1 MDERRYFEYPEP
13 RVYSKFWRPSLNDTG
28 NMKPGVSQDRILE
41 FWLATRL
48 CAAPATSSFTS
59 VTPPVVKPAKF
70 CARYF
75 VPLRRG
81 DHSNLPV
88 SMNWGGCSR
97 RQESYDRA
105 GRASSHY
112 SRALSQWD
120 RSRKLGAL
128 KPRFNYCRRNP
139 VAARL
144 QRQPQPPRWTGSG
157 CD

>member
-1 MDERRYFEYPEP
+1 MDERRYFEYREP

-88 SMNWGGCSR
+88 SMNWGGLFSSAGELRSSR
-97 RQESYDRA
+97 QSFQ
-105 GRASSHY
+105 S
-112 SRALSQWD
+112 LQ
-120 RSRKLGAL
+120 
-128 KPRFNYCRRNP
+128 PRF
-139 VAARL
+139 VSV
-144 QRQPQPPRWTGSG
+144 G
-157 CD
+157 